1 MFWQGIHCYG
11 GVRTYQR
18 NRGERQSY
26 RIRKQQNYMI
36 PKRLLSNE
44 KLRKLGWT
52 PKYDLRSGLADALKW
67 YKENKD
73 QFDPNSKP

>member
-1 MFWQGIHCYG
+1 MHVLKTIQDIEGNTNPIEF
-11 GVRTYQR
+11 VS
-18 NRGERQSY
+18 N
-26 RIRKQQNYMI
+26 KAPMI

-44 KLRKLGWT
+44 KLKKLGWK

-73 QFDPNSKP
+73 LFDPNSRP

>member
-1 MFWQGIHCYG
+1 
-11 GVRTYQR
+11 
-18 NRGERQSY
+18 
-26 RIRKQQNYMI
+26 MI

-44 KLRKLGWT
+44 KLLKLGWK
-52 PKYDLRSGLADALKW
+52 PKYDLESGLRDFSKW